1 MQISREQLVFT
12 FAVGGSGQSEHF
24 AGDPREYKKLIPS
37 VSIQEVEKKIKAA
50 VYLTKAKQGKSDIW
64 KQFSFVN
71 GKNEKERIAVLSK
84 FTRFILSILTF

>member
-50 VYLTKAKQGKSDIW
+50 VYLTKAKQGKSDN
-64 KQFSFVN
+64 SHLSM
-71 GKNEKERIAVLSK
+71 EKMRKSELLSSQNSHDL
-84 FTRFILSILTF
+84 F